1 MNSKNYGKIFFIS
14 VLLILLIFQVFPD
27 MVIADD
33 HKTNKRHYKRHVNI
47 NEHHDDNDHK
57 KRRIKKDDEG
67 NETTGQTAAWLLVT
81 ANLTIAFSILLKG
94 VSRFLPLDSQ
104 IKNSMKRFNQLQKKH
119 LMRFHYLLNPIALC
133 IAFFHFLLSSCRS
146 SPLPEWGLILVT
158 MMVFLGLIL
167 KYKVSPKGM
176 RKFVYRLH
184 TAPATF
190 LIMILL
196 LVVGHQ
202 IID

>member
-1 MNSKNYGKIFFIS
+1 MNSKTYGKIFFIS

-33 HKTNKRHYKRHVNI
+33 HKTNKRHYKRYENSK
-47 NEHHDDNDHK
+47 EHRNYDDHK

-119 LMRFHYLLNPIALC
+119 LMRFHYVLNPIALC

-184 TAPATF
+184 MAPATF

-202 IID
+202 IVD